1 MLESHCPP
9 RKIEL
14 LTLRAKVMIPYYT
27 EVSLVGLYSS
37 TLSELET
44 HLVVLLRWSECSPV
58 RMTAE
63 STSVDYRSFTSLK
76 LSMGVTHRQG
86 KVQRQAG
93 LLTSASALL
102 ITLNNQ
108 RIWNEQAPGPCG
120 HPRQPHQPHLGQGS
134 QWNKS
139 GGHYLLLPKQQQLQ
153 ANIGKM
159 LGFWKSL
166 KSTFQ
171 IPTGTFHWL
180 EVTKR

>member
-1 MLESHCPP
+1 MFKNAPKELLSHQHHWSKQSKEMLESHCPP

-86 KVQRQAG
+86 KV
-93 LLTSASALL
+93 
-102 ITLNNQ
+102 
-108 RIWNEQAPGPCG
+108 
-120 HPRQPHQPHLGQGS
+120 
-134 QWNKS
+134 
-139 GGHYLLLPKQQQLQ
+139 
-153 ANIGKM
+153 
-159 LGFWKSL
+159 
-166 KSTFQ
+166 
-171 IPTGTFHWL
+171 
-180 EVTKR
+180 